1 MIIAVFSLLLVSI
14 LISGVLLRYIL
25 FWALS
30 NKKVDRSNTRK
41 IHQGFI
47 PRLGG
52 LAFFPAAVISEL
64 LVAGIYY
71 LYTKEL
77 NTNFAEYLSPKI
89 LTLLFAGLLCYITGA
104 YDDLRGI
111 GYRRKFFFQ
120 TLCGGLLVAW
130 GPKIDNLQ
138 GILNIYA
145 LHPVVSFL
153 LSVFIVIFIIN
164 SINLIDGI
172 DGLATGISGTALL
185 YYGAAFIYMGYY
197 TYAWVAFA
205 MLGAIIP
212 FFIYNIFGFRNKH
225 QIFMG
230 DTGATSL
237 GLLLSFLSLSFY
249 TKLSQGS
256 CDFHGNPMILAFAPL
271 MLPCLDT
278 IRTFWHRLKIHK
290 HPFKPDTNH
299 IHHKLMFIGLSQHYT
314 LLALLSVSIMYTFFN
329 VTFSDKNAN
338 LILALD
344 ILSYTLLNICLTR
357 RMEHISRL
365 K

>member
-1 MIIAVFSLLLVSI
+1 MIIETFLVFFISI

-25 FWALS
+25 YWSLL
-30 NKKVDRSNTRK
+30 NRKVDRPNARK
-41 IHQGFI
+41 IHQVCI

-52 LAFFPAAVISEL
+52 LAFFPAVTVSGLLFVILHCSY
-64 LVAGIYY
+64 I
-71 LYTKEL
+71 KEP
-77 NTNFAEYLSPKI
+77 NAIFAEYLSPEI
-89 LTLLFAGLLCYITGA
+89 LTVFFAGLLCYIIGV

-120 TLCGGLLVAW
+120 TVCGILLVIW
-130 GPKIDNLQ
+130 GPRIDNLQ
-138 GILNIYA
+138 GTINIYT

-172 DGLATGISGTALL
+172 DGLAAGISGIALL
-185 YYGAAFIYMGYY
+185 YYGVAFIYMGYY
-197 TYAWVAFA
+197 AYAVVAFT
-205 MLGAIIP
+205 MIGAIIP
-212 FFIYNIFGFRNKH
+212 FSIYNVFGFRNKH
-225 QIFMG
+225 KIFMG
-230 DTGATSL
+230 DTGSTSL

-256 CDFHGNPMILAFAPL
+256 CDFSGNPLVLAFAPL
-271 MLPCLDT
+271 ILPCLDT
-278 IRTFWHRLKIHK
+278 VRTFWHRLKIHK

-314 LLALLSVSIMYTFFN
+314 LLVLLSVSIVYIISN
-329 VTFSDKNAN
+329 VGGADKNVN
-338 LILALD
+338 LILVLD

-357 RMEHISRL
+357 RMGHISKL